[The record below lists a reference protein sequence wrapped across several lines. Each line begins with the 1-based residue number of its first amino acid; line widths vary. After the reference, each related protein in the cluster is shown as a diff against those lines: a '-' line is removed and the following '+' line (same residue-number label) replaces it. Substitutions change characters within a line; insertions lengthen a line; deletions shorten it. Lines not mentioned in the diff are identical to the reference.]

1 MFETSSVEEGWK
13 IDWRAA
19 RLEARKTSEDAYLIF
34 SLRETMKTRTG
45 QWGRDREVYKI
56 HRIWQLITYGAR
68 KGDISGLV
76 NLTFLKIEKTEE

>member
-45 QWGRDREVYKI
+45 QWVE
-56 HRIWQLITYGAR
+56 
-68 KGDISGLV
+68 
-76 NLTFLKIEKTEE
+76 IEKFIRYIGFGN